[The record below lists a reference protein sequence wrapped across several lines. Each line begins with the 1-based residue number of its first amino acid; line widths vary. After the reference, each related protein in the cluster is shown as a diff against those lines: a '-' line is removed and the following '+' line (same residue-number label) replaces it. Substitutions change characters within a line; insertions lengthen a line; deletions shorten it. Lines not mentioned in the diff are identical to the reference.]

1 MVKAKT
7 NTKGNAIG
15 ILFGVILLVWIL
27 ISTAEVL
34 VANASEEPYIY
45 CRANIWV
52 LATSETTDM
61 RVYECKATDNGYEV
75 TLEDI
80 KGNLLA
86 YYDSEAQ
93 PVGSYLR
100 VVTSGDMIIGVKQN

>member
-1 MVKAKT
+1 MTMTKA
-7 NTKGNAIG
+7 KGNAIG
-15 ILFGVILLVWIL
+15 ILFGVVLLVWIL

-61 RVYECKATDNGYEV
+61 VVYDCQPVDDCYEV
-75 TLEDI
+75 VLEDI

-86 YYDSEAQ
+86 YYDSKAQ
-93 PVGSYLR
+93 PIGSYLR
-100 VVTSGDMIIGVKQN
+100 VITSGDMIISVKQN